1 MGACGLVVRDTNNQ
15 IAESLALEQADEGL
29 RGVFKVIDDV
39 FAELNLPLFE
49 PRAHLTNLSEEF
61 P

>member
-39 FAELNLPLFE
+39 FANL
-49 PRAHLTNLSEEF
+49 TF
-61 P
+61 PSSSHVLI